1 MHRTTHRTALKRIA
15 LLLMISFLLTSAI
28 GSISA
33 LAYLSSASWDLMNE
47 AAILKNSSYNQSD
60 SIAISNNETLAQSL
74 QNIPMGGGYYASHPI
89 LIGGGSGM
97 RTVISDG
104 NSAMSHEVLSAGDL
118 SGSSEFSASST
129 AGRGALERVQ
139 SASMNM
145 QIDESVTDGRVSIG
159 VLSGEGSD
167 VSKGFRAGP
176 SSSAWK
182 SPTIEIEEEY
192 VGTYHI
198 SKNFSLSSSHSDIMQ
213 RPGWLNWCAAGCI
226 ISLAKPKPMSADDV
240 FNCESQR

>member
-1 MHRTTHRTALKRIA
+1 MHLTVLKRIA
-15 LLLMISFLLTSAI
+15 LPLMISLLLTSVIAV
-28 GSISA
+28 ISVS
-33 LAYLSSASWDLMNE
+33 AYLSPASWGLMNG
-47 AAILKNSSYNQSD
+47 AASLENSSYNQSD
-60 SIAISNNETLAQSL
+60 SIAISNNETLAKSS
-74 QNIPMGGGYYASHPI
+74 QNIPMGDGYYASHPI

-97 RTVISDG
+97 RTVISNG
-104 NSAMSHEVLSAGDL
+104 NSAMSHEVLGAGEF

-129 AGRGALERVQ
+129 ARRGALGRVQ
-139 SASMNM
+139 SASTNM
-145 QIDESVTDGRVSIG
+145 QIDESVTEGRVSIG
-159 VLSGEGSD
+159 VLSGDGPD

-198 SKNFSLSSSHSDIMQ
+198 SKNFSLSSSHSDIRP
-213 RPGWLNWCAAGCI
+213 RPGWLSWCAAGCI
-226 ISLAKPKPMSADDV
+226 ISLPEPKTMSADDV